1 MSDEILAVDRMREL
15 IEYGRLPD
23 FVAQAHDLEPADLA
37 DVLTSLDEDTR
48 VVVMRLLPP
57 ELLGKALA
65 ERPEQLH
72 AGETLAALE
81 PEHAAEIVEK
91 LPDDEAADILGELEA
106 DQKERILRKIEDRAS
121 VDKLLQ
127 YEEDTAGGIMT
138 GRLVAVQDNATA
150 SQALE
155 DIRLQAEESDDFYQ
169 VFVIDGQRRL
179 VGALPLKVLVVS
191 QPDRPVREIM
201 TDADIR
207 VTTDMDQ
214 EAVARVM
221 TRYDLPSVPV
231 VDAFG
236 RLVGRVTFDDV
247 MDVVQEEGTEDLL
260 RFGGGSGDE
269 DIGAGWA
276 SAVKSRLPWLYINLF
291 TAFLAAA
298 VVVFFQGTLERI
310 VILSAWMPVVAGMG
324 GNAGTQALAVTVRR
338 LALGQVPT
346 GQFARV
352 IWKESVVGILNGVAI
367 GVVVCA
373 VALAMGRTPML
384 GVVVFLAMTGNLFV
398 AGFAGAFIPILLE
411 RFRIDPAVASSIFVT
426 TFTDMFGFFL
436 LLGLASRLL

>member
-214 EAVARVM
+214 EAVARV
-221 TRYDLPSVPV
+221 
-231 VDAFG
+231 
-236 RLVGRVTFDDV
+236 
-247 MDVVQEEGTEDLL
+247 
-260 RFGGGSGDE
+260 
-269 DIGAGWA
+269 
-276 SAVKSRLPWLYINLF
+276 
-291 TAFLAAA
+291 
-298 VVVFFQGTLERI
+298 
-310 VILSAWMPVVAGMG
+310 
-324 GNAGTQALAVTVRR
+324 
-338 LALGQVPT
+338 
-346 GQFARV
+346 
-352 IWKESVVGILNGVAI
+352 
-367 GVVVCA
+367 
-373 VALAMGRTPML
+373 
-384 GVVVFLAMTGNLFV
+384 
-398 AGFAGAFIPILLE
+398 
-411 RFRIDPAVASSIFVT
+411 
-426 TFTDMFGFFL
+426 
-436 LLGLASRLL
+436 